1 MAKHRSEI
9 PLIMQV
15 LDTDVSQ
22 DSTALFTSLIN
33 WICAGSDHT
42 NRAELM
48 PEALYTII
56 KKKTWPNTAVYMSV
70 SCCVDRSI
78 LHCLQSSTNSE
89 TNTLHFLELLLS
101 YCVLPTLIP
110 GLQGL
115 KGDQKYCCCG
125 EIFVRQEHNF

>member
-1 MAKHRSEI
+1 MW
-9 PLIMQV
+9 V

-33 WICAGSDHT
+33 WTCAGSDHT
-42 NRAELM
+42 NSLM
-48 PEALYTII
+48 PEALCTII
-56 KKKTWPNTAVYMSV
+56 KKKKTGQIQLNMSV

-78 LHCLQSSTNSE
+78 LHRLQSSTNSQ

-101 YCVLPTLIP
+101 YW
-110 GLQGL
+110 LQGL

-125 EIFVRQEHNF
+125 EMFVRQEHHF